1 MAQEEAQPQ
10 QPTGLSVIG
19 GEISVDDGTMED
31 LIEKLKLLRYETAF
45 CPLVKP
51 PFKPLSKYYFSG
63 PSTIDNPNA
72 QFYYFT
78 SLCSWLMGLS
88 GHNFEPPGQFDD
100 PNATSTNILSELR
113 AMNIS
118 APNLAPNRIRQGSG
132 EAVLTILSV
141 LADHS
146 LLKKGFSVRA
156 IDYSNVEKYD
166 ELDGVTDGDDDT
178 GIGEEVE
185 DNVMIESDD
194 EDEVYV
200 RATGDKSAKEETGI
214 PVESGINAEEWNLE
228 VERVGPLL
236 QVRSEGIQDWR
247 TRIESATVL
256 LKAVEKM
263 YPEVRQMLQRLGD
276 DLEKSK
282 DRIQKREQTLAQQFS
297 DQVED
302 YRVKLREL
310 NTSQD
315 AANVAN
321 QSVQQ
326 LLAELNQ
333 VTGLLDQ
340 VKRDIEDR
348 EAKISDT
355 TPLMQVKDAVMKVR
369 AEIKQMSLRIGVLQH
384 TVLHYVMKQTKAK
397 RERSG
402 HGLGLDDWE
411 DMESM

>member
-1 MAQEEAQPQ
+1 MSQEEILQ
-10 QPTGLSVIG
+10 QATGPSFPGKGVI
-19 GEISVDDGTMED
+19 VDDGTMED
-31 LIEKLKLLRYETAF
+31 LIDKLRILRYEKDF
-45 CPLVKP
+45 CPRVKP

-63 PSTIDNPNA
+63 PSSIDNPNA
-72 QFYYFT
+72 QFHYFT
-78 SLCSWLMGLS
+78 SLCSWLMGLA

-100 PNATSTNILSELR
+100 PNATSTNILGELR

-141 LADHS
+141 LSDHA
-146 LLKKGFSVRA
+146 LLKKGFTVRSV
-156 IDYSNVEKYD
+156 DYTNVEKYD
-166 ELDGVTDGDDDT
+166 ELDGVTDADDDN

-194 EDEVYV
+194 EEELYV
-200 RATGDKSAKEETGI
+200 RATGERLVKEDAGV
-214 PVESGINAEEWNLE
+214 PLESEINAEEWNLE

-236 QVRSEGIQDWR
+236 QVRSDALQDWR
-247 TRIESATVL
+247 SRIESAGVL
-256 LKAVEKM
+256 LRAVEKM
-263 YPEVRQMLQRLGD
+263 YPEVRQMLQHVAD
-276 DLEKSK
+276 DLEKSR

-315 AANVAN
+315 SANMAS
-321 QSVQQ
+321 QSVEQ
-326 LLAELNQ
+326 LSAELNQ
-333 VTGLLDQ
+333 LSGLLDQ
-340 VKRDIEDR
+340 VKRGIEDR

-355 TPLMQVKDAVMKVR
+355 TPLMQVKDAVTKVR

-384 TVLHYVMKQTKAK
+384 AVLHYVMKQTKAK
-397 RERSG
+397 REG
-402 HGLGLDDWE
+402 LENGLGLDDWE
-411 DMESM
+411 EIESM